1 MQTRPD
7 PIKAIQILII
17 CGVVFLLCQN
27 SKADEPQTAVS
38 VASAIIYP
46 TLFDG
51 KAMPPTVIHS
61 IATFVPVSYRW
72 NIVLKGAMATPT
84 TVFQPA
90 PQIQAGAAA
99 RIIDRLTLG
108 ATGLYRYIPQ
118 RSGMTSDSH
127 LVGVVLGP
135 SIPLPSKIALGFST
149 GVTRNLTTK
158 ANSFFFGFE
167 LAFLLPI

>member
-1 MQTRPD
+1 
-7 PIKAIQILII
+7 
-17 CGVVFLLCQN
+17 
-27 SKADEPQTAVS
+27 
-38 VASAIIYP
+38 
-46 TLFDG
+46 
-51 KAMPPTVIHS
+51 MPPTMIHS
-61 IATFVPVSYRW
+61 FAAFVPVAGRW
-72 NIVLKGAMATPT
+72 SLILKGAMATPI

-99 RIIDRLTLG
+99 KIIDRLTLG

-135 SIPLPSKIALGFST
+135 SIPLLSKIALGFST

-158 ANSFFFGFE
+158 ADSFFFGFE
-167 LAFLLPI
+167 LAFQLPI

>member
-1 MQTRPD
+1 MRT
-7 PIKAIQILII
+7 IQIFIACIVCGII
-17 CGVVFLLCQN
+17 VVPAVH
-27 SKADEPQTAVS
+27 ADELKTTVS

-51 KAMPPTVIHS
+51 KAMPPTMIHS
-61 IATFVPVSYRW
+61 VAALVPVSYRW
-72 NIVLKGAMATPT
+72 NMVLKGAMATPI

-90 PQIQAGAAA
+90 PQIQVGAAA
-99 RIIDRLTLG
+99 KLADHLTLG

-118 RSGMTSDSH
+118 RSGMTGDSH

-149 GVTRNLTTK
+149 GITRNLTTK
-158 ANSFFFGFE
+158 ANGFFFGFE